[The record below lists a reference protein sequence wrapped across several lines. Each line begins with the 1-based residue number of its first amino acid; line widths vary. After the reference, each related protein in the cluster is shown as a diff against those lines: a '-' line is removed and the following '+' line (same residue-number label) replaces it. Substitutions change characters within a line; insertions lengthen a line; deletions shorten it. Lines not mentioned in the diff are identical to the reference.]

1 MELTRWLILESEGPA
16 LHIMSS
22 FDVEQDYMPGLRAAF
37 EDIAFD
43 DPRTFHALVIRP
55 GGTVDLHRVYIGP
68 TLNTIHERK

>member
-1 MELTRWLILESEGPA
+1 MELTRWLILESEGST
-16 LHIMSS
+16 LRIMSS

-43 DPRTFHALVIRP
+43 DPRAFHALVIRP

-68 TLNTIHERK
+68 KLKTIQERN